1 MVRGLV
7 YATVLTSCLAVLT
20 LESFTPRA
28 RVAMAPVP
36 AAATAAV
43 LRLDRPAPREA
54 VAVLL
59 ARPLFSRDRRPAIA
73 APQAVTPLP
82 RLSGIMVTGTR
93 RYAIFAPDR
102 GAAIIAA
109 EGSSVGG
116 FRISEITARLVI
128 AVGPNGAMTLR
139 TRYEAAGD
147 SAGAAIVTGPVPVV
161 LPGGITLYP
170 ATKQNLPDAASWP
183 GPAS

>member
-1 MVRGLV
+1 MARGLV
-7 YATVLTSCLAVLT
+7 YTAVLTSCLAVLT

-28 RVAMAPVP
+28 RVTIAQVP
-36 AAATAAV
+36 AAMAAAG
-43 LRLDRPAPREA
+43 LHPDRPAPREP
-54 VAVLL
+54 VALL

-73 APQAVTPLP
+73 APPSMAQLP

-116 FRISEITARLVI
+116 YRISEITARQVI
-128 AVGPNGAMTLR
+128 AVGPNGAVALR
-139 TRYEAAGD
+139 TRYEAAGAN
-147 SAGAAIVTGPVPVV
+147 AGAAIVTGPVPVV

-170 ATKQNLPDAASWP
+170 PTKQNLPDAASWP